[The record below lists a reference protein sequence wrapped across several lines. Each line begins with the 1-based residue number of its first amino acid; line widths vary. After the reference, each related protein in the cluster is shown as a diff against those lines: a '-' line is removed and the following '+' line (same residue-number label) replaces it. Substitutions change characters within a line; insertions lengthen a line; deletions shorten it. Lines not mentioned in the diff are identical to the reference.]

1 MANIFEKIILEEL
14 QTKCLKKSS
23 FKDSK
28 DILTRPVRET
38 MVSWQSLC
46 PKYNPPV
53 NHFRGH
59 PS

>member
-38 MVSWQSLC
+38 MVS
-46 PKYNPPV
+46 
-53 NHFRGH
+53 
-59 PS
+59 